1 LKRGEIWLVDLEPT
15 KGKEQQGK
23 RPVLIV
29 TPAAFNAK
37 FAPLVC
43 PITGG
48 GNVAR
53 FAGFAVSLTGTGLK
67 TDGVILCHQLRVVDV
82 KARGGKKL
90 EAAPEYIVEQ
100 VVDALADLL
109 APEAR

>member
-1 LKRGEIWLVDLEPT
+1 LKRGDIWLVDLEPT

-29 TPAAFNAK
+29 SPAAFNAK

-43 PITGG
+43 PITSG
-48 GNVAR
+48 GNSAR

-67 TDGVILCHQLRVVDV
+67 TDGVILCHQIRTLDVRV
-82 KARGGKKL
+82 RGGKRL
-90 EAAPEYIVEQ
+90 EAAPQFIVDQ
-100 VVDALADLL
+100 VLAALSDIL
-109 APEAR
+109 AAE

>member
-1 LKRGEIWLVDLEPT
+1 MKRGEIWLVDLEPT

-29 TPAAFNAK
+29 SPAAFNAK

-43 PITGG
+43 PISGG

-53 FAGFAVSLTGTGLK
+53 FAGFAVPLTGTGLK
-67 TDGVILCHQLRVVDV
+67 TDGVVLCHQIRTVDV
-82 KARGGKKL
+82 KARGGKRL
-90 EAAPEYIVEQ
+90 ETTPDFIVQQ
-100 VVDALADLL
+100 VLDALGDIL
-109 APEAR
+109 APE

>member
-1 LKRGEIWLVDLEPT
+1 MNRGEIWLVDLEPT

-23 RPVLIV
+23 RPVFIV

-43 PITGG
+43 PISGG
-48 GNVAR
+48 GDIAR

-67 TDGVILCHQLRVVDV
+67 TDGVILCHQVRVLDV
-82 KARGGKKL
+82 KARSGKRI
-90 EAAPEYIVEQ
+90 ERAPDFIIGQ
-100 VVDALADLL
+100 VLSTLADLFEGE
-109 APEAR
+109 PG